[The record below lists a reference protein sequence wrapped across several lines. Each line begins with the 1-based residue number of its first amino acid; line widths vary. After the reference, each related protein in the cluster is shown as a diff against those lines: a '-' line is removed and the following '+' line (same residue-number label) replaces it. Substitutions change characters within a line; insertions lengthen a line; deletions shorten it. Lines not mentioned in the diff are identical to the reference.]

1 MPGLRRRHGVVWTAA
16 FVTSLFVA
24 SAACGQTPEPSI
36 VHVDLPIGRSF
47 PITTASAVTKV
58 SVANPDVADV
68 AVIAEREVV
77 INARAAGES
86 DVILYLAPTGRQHYR
101 VVVHSAA
108 DRMQIALSV
117 KFAEVRRDFLRD
129 LGVSAVYRDAHV
141 RVGSD
146 KLRTDD
152 PFQSNGSLT
161 FPGVRFLSI
170 LTDFDTDKLLALLE
184 AEETNG
190 RGRILSEPTILA
202 ANKEQA
208 SFLAGGEIPVPVV
221 QGGGGGDLG
230 ARVTIQYRE
239 FGVRLRFQGEII
251 SDSLIK
257 LAVRPEVS
265 SLDFANA
272 ILIQGFRI
280 PALRTRRIEST
291 VDVKRNESL
300 IISGMFNE
308 ETERVKTGVPLLMDV
323 PILGQLFSS
332 SRFQRNES
340 ELIIVVSPVLIDPM
354 RPRPRDVL
362 RFAPDTALPAREA
375 LEKRLPRPQQAAP
388 PQPPQ

>member
-1 MPGLRRRHGVVWTAA
+1 M
-16 FVTSLFVA
+16 
-24 SAACGQTPEPSI
+24 
-36 VHVDLPIGRSF
+36 
-47 PITTASAVTKV
+47 
-58 SVANPDVADV
+58 
-68 AVIAEREVV
+68 
-77 INARAAGES
+77 
-86 DVILYLAPTGRQHYR
+86 
-101 VVVHSAA
+101 
-108 DRMQIALSV
+108 
-117 KFAEVRRDFLRD
+117 
-129 LGVSAVYRDAHV
+129 
-141 RVGSD
+141 
-146 KLRTDD
+146 
-152 PFQSNGSLT
+152 
-161 FPGVRFLSI
+161 
-170 LTDFDTDKLLALLE
+170 
-184 AEETNG
+184 
-190 RGRILSEPTILA
+190 A
-202 ANKEQA
+202 ANKDSA
-208 SFLAGGEIPVPVV
+208 SFLAGGELPIPIAQPGA
-221 QGGGGGDLG
+221 GGATTL
-230 ARVTIQYRE
+230 TIQYRE

-375 LEKRLPRPQQAAP
+375 LQKRLPRPQQAAP